1 MKVAAQQ
8 GFWSQRP
15 TLTAR
20 GFELGCWLA
29 AGLLA
34 VGLVVSPATPGR
46 PPAQP
51 VMAVVVSQA
60 PDVLAYRRR
69 CIDSVL
75 ANDLGEA
82 EEYVVRQINQR
93 CSTRRR
99 TVAPSVGL
107 SCNRPFMQQSAP
119 IAGRPSGCLGG

>member
-1 MKVAAQQ
+1 MKVVAQP
-8 GFWSQRP
+8 GFWSLRP

-34 VGLVVSPATPGR
+34 MGLVVSPATPNR
-46 PPAQP
+46 PAPQP
-51 VMAVVVSQA
+51 VTTVAVPQA
-60 PDVLAYRRR
+60 PEALAYRRR

-75 ANDLGEA
+75 ASDLGET

-93 CSTRRR
+93 CSARRPTAR
-99 TVAPSVGL
+99 SVGL
-107 SCNRPFMQQSAP
+107 TCSPFVTQSAP
-119 IAGRPSGCLGG
+119 IARRASGCPGG

>member
-1 MKVAAQQ
+1 MKVAAQR

-51 VMAVVVSQA
+51 VRTIAASQA

-75 ANDLGEA
+75 ASDLGET

-93 CSTRRR
+93 CSTRRPTAR
-99 TVAPSVGL
+99 SVGL
-107 SCNRPFMQQSAP
+107 TCSPFVAQSAP
-119 IAGRPSGCLGG
+119 IARRPSGCPG

>member
-1 MKVAAQQ
+1 MKVVAQP
-8 GFWSQRP
+8 GFWSLRP

-34 VGLVVSPATPGR
+34 VGLVVSPATPDR
-46 PPAQP
+46 PPPAQP
-51 VMAVVVSQA
+51 VRTVAAPQA
-60 PDVLAYRRR
+60 SDVLAYRRR

-75 ANDLGEA
+75 AGDLGET

-93 CSTRRR
+93 
-99 TVAPSVGL
+99 G
-107 SCNRPFMQQSAP
+107 SAP
-119 IAGRPSGCLGG
+119 R